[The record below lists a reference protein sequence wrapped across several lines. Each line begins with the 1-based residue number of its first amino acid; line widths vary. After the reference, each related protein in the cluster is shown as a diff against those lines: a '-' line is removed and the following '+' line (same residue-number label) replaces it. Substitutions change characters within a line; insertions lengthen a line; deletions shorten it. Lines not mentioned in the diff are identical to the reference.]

1 MEEEVGAVV
10 LAVEGVRI
18 RCFFLF
24 FFYTTFKFSLRF

>member
-24 FFYTTFKFSLRF
+24 FFLNYL